1 MTKSTNLNP
10 QAQSQE
16 LVRAAI
22 EQTLQKLGT
31 AFREHDASAL
41 SGIYAENADW
51 TNAFGTT
58 RHGRDAIIS
67 YLRGLFADPHFA
79 AGRPVGTPELAVRL
93 VTDDVALA
101 KTYVEIQGQQ
111 TVAGGALPTRRNHSL
126 KVLSRQSDGRW
137 LIVSEIYMDARDD
150 STYVES

>member
-1 MTKSTNLNP
+1 MTERTNLNQ

-16 LVRAAI
+16 LARAAI
-22 EQTLQKLGT
+22 EQTLQQLMT
-31 AFREHDASAL
+31 AFREHDADAL
-41 SGIYAENADW
+41 SGICVEDADW

-79 AGRPVGTPELAVRL
+79 AGTPAGAPELAVRF

-111 TVAGGALPTRRNHSL
+111 TVAGDRLPVRRNHSL

-137 LIVSEIYMDARDD
+137 LIVSEIFMDARDD
-150 STYVES
+150 STYVGS

>member
-22 EQTLQKLGT
+22 EQTLQKLST

-41 SGIYAENADW
+41 SGIYAEDADW
-51 TNAFGTT
+51 TNSFGTT

-79 AGRPVGTPELAVRL
+79 AGRQVGTPELALRF
-93 VTDDVALA
+93 VTDDGPSPRRTWKFKDNKRSQVA
-101 KTYVEIQGQQ
+101 YSQCEGI
-111 TVAGGALPTRRNHSL
+111 TRS
-126 KVLSRQSDGRW
+126 K
-137 LIVSEIYMDARDD
+137 Y
-150 STYVES
+150 

>member
-1 MTKSTNLNP
+1 MTKGTNLNR
-10 QAQSQE
+10 QAKSQE
-16 LVRAAI
+16 LARAAI
-22 EQTLQKLGT
+22 EQTLQKLWT
-31 AFREHDASAL
+31 AFREHDARAL
-41 SGIYAENADW
+41 SGIYVEDADW

-58 RHGRDAIIS
+58 RHGRDEIIS
-67 YLRGLFADPHFA
+67 YLRGLFVDAHFA
-79 AGRPVGTPELAVRL
+79 AGRPVGAPELAVRF

-111 TVAGGALPTRRNHSL
+111 TVAGGVLPMRRNHSL

-137 LIVSEIYMDARDD
+137 LIVSEIFMDARDD

>member
-1 MTKSTNLNP
+1 MTKRTDVNQ

-16 LVRAAI
+16 FAGAAI
-22 EQTLQKLGT
+22 EHTLQKLMT
-31 AFREHDASAL
+31 AFHEHDADAL
-41 SGIYAENADW
+41 SSIYVEDADW

-67 YLRGLFADPHFA
+67 YLKGLFADPHFA
-79 AGRPVGTPELAVRL
+79 AGTPVGAPQLAIRF

-111 TVAGGALPTRRNHSL
+111 TVAGGVLPMRRNHSL

-137 LIVSEIYMDARDD
+137 LIVSEIFMDARDET
-150 STYVES
+150 TYVGS